1 MGEALQAVLD
11 LTLFVKYQGKVLPRD
26 GPYDPNLAD
35 VQKDGTQ
42 DLSDDAKGPAAR
54 TLAQPPAVF
63 QGYLLSCPRP
73 STFGMID

>member
-42 DLSDDAKGPAAR
+42 DLQKG
-54 TLAQPPAVF
+54 LQPGPLHNLLRFSKVTF
-63 QGYLLSCPRP
+63 YLVQGHLPLE
-73 STFGMID
+73 